1 MEVGR
6 LNILS
11 SFKDL
16 TKFEWCLWISSIVIV
31 TASFLLSGRGD
42 YLTLITSLIGVTSLI
57 FVSKGYALGQLILI
71 IFSILY
77 GIISYYYTYYGEMI
91 TYMGMTGPIA
101 ALALISWIRN
111 PFRGTRTV
119 TVSRVSRRQM
129 TILILL
135 TIAVTVIF
143 YFILAALGNANLI
156 ISTISITTSFLAAS
170 LTVLRSA
177 AYAAFYASNDVVLI
191 ILWVLASMETIS
203 YFPMVVCF
211 TMFLVNDLYGFYNWS
226 RLRKEQA
233 QVTESDNKTGL

>member
-1 MEVGR
+1 M
-6 LNILS
+6 NILS